1 MEKLEESETKV
12 GFLWYEHI
20 YKLDKGPETQMH
32 TLAKNIAGTSLVY
45 TKYFKMIEEG
55 TYYILEICSCTSH
68 VIVQIRKGKLSF
80 EQLNNIKYRALYG
93 ITITKLTQGVTADE
107 EELMDE
113 GIRSLIPFM
122 SWSIQKENPLLRLTV
137 ENCELS
143 SIGVII
149 LLDCLTNAKQLLDVL
164 SIADNHLGSP
174 VAAALARFLG
184 SHVRA
189 LNATDIGLGTVGF
202 QILEET
208 LPTEVALSH
217 INISVSLG
225 SAPAIADSLAIR
237 VGGQAMSRFWKPGS
251 EKPSTLLVDDE
262 EGGVVFLPSSSSVS
276 SSGFGYASL
285 ERQRQRLPVYK
296 YRKAILYLVERHAT
310 TIVVGETG
318 SGKSTQIPQYLKEAG
333 WADGGRLI
341 GCTQPRRLAVQ
352 YFLLLYADVS
362 PSHLLLIIAFS
373 THLTIEQMV
382 ASRVAEEVGV
392 KLGEEVGYTI
402 RFEDQTNPGMTMIK
416 FLTDGVL
423 IREMMEDPLLTKY
436 SVIMVD
442 EAHERS
448 ISTDMLLGLLKK
460 PCQVKMRIAYLT
472 SHTIEIQKDFLN
484 NCHVT
489 NTQSVVA
496 MIHALVIN
504 LSILPYWRKNS
515 LLGSSDNLPSP
526 EPAVLSVEGKG
537 YTVEIHYVE
546 EPVSDYLQ
554 ATVNTVLLIH
564 EKARFFMQEPPGDIL
579 VFLTGQDDIEAAVKL
594 LNEEI
599 QHLGRHYLVGQR
611 EAPDLSLVSDQLPPA
626 IMRGLEDLIFAPT
639 SKGKRKVVL
648 STNIAETSLTLEGVV
663 YVVDSGF
670 SKQKCYNPIS
680 DIESLVVAPI
690 SKASARQRA
699 GRAGRVRPGKCFRI
713 YTEEYYLTEMQSEG
727 IPEMQ
732 RSNLVSC
739 IIQLKALG
747 IDNILGFDWPAS
759 PSPEAMIRALEVLF
773 SLGILDEDAK
783 LTVPIGFQVA
793 EIPLDPMISK
803 MILSANDFGCSDEI
817 LTIASFLSV
826 QSVWVSVRGV
836 KKEFDEAKLRFAAA
850 EGDHVTFLN
859 IYKGFHQS
867 GKSSQWCYKNFLN
880 YQALKKVVDIRGQ
893 LLRIVK
899 SFGIQLKSCDR
910 DMQAVRKAIIAGSF
924 TNACHLELTNGNL
937 SVSPGKHSQ
946 GD

>member
-1 MEKLEESETKV
+1 
-12 GFLWYEHI
+12 
-20 YKLDKGPETQMH
+20 
-32 TLAKNIAGTSLVY
+32 
-45 TKYFKMIEEG
+45 
-55 TYYILEICSCTSH
+55 
-68 VIVQIRKGKLSF
+68 
-80 EQLNNIKYRALYG
+80 
-93 ITITKLTQGVTADE
+93 
-107 EELMDE
+107 
-113 GIRSLIPFM
+113 
-122 SWSIQKENPLLRLTV
+122 
-137 ENCELS
+137 
-143 SIGVII
+143 
-149 LLDCLTNAKQLLDVL
+149 
-164 SIADNHLGSP
+164 
-174 VAAALARFLG
+174 
-184 SHVRA
+184 
-189 LNATDIGLGTVGF
+189 
-202 QILEET
+202 
-208 LPTEVALSH
+208 
-217 INISVSLG
+217 
-225 SAPAIADSLAIR
+225 
-237 VGGQAMSRFWKPGS
+237 MSRFWKPGS

-262 EGGVVFLPSSSSVS
+262 EGGVVFLPSSTSSAS

-285 ERQRQRLPVYK
+285 ERQRQRLPVYR

-352 YFLLLYADVS
+352 
-362 PSHLLLIIAFS
+362 
-373 THLTIEQMV
+373 TV

-460 PCQVKMRIAYLT
+460 IQRRRPELRLIISSA
-472 SHTIEIQKDFLN
+472 TIEARSMSTFFNIR
-484 NCHVT
+484 
-489 NTQSVVA
+489 
-496 MIHALVIN
+496 
-504 LSILPYWRKNS
+504 RKNS
-515 LLGSSDNLPSP
+515 LLGSSDDLPNP
-526 EPAVLSVEGKG
+526 EPAILSVEGKG

-554 ATVNTVLLIH
+554 AAVNTVLLIH
-564 EKARFFMQEPPGDIL
+564 EKEPPGDIL
-579 VFLTGQDDIEAAVKL
+579 VFLTGQDDIDAAVKL

-599 QHLGRHYLVGQR
+599 QQLGRHYL
-611 EAPDLSLVSDQLPPA
+611 DLLILPLYSGLPRGDQ
-626 IMRGLEDLIFAPT
+626 DLIFAPT

-699 GRAGRVRPGKCFRI
+699 GRAGRVRPGKCFRL
-713 YTEEYYLTEMQSEG
+713 YTEEYYLNEMQSEG

-836 KKEFDEAKLRFAAA
+836 KKEFDEVKLRFAAA

-899 SFGIQLKSCDR
+899 SFGIPLKSCDR

-924 TNACHLELTNGNL
+924 ANACHLEEYSQNGMYKTIRTSQEVYIHPSSVLFRVNPKWVVYQSLVSTDKHYMRNVIAIEPSWLTEAAPHFYQFRTPNPAL
-937 SVSPGKHSQ
+937 H
-946 GD
+946 